1 MRKINIAG
9 GPIDVNGWVNVE
21 YGVFPFLKKNFGF
34 ILGLCFKFLNSKEL
48 NYLKSLTFSNNIIF
62 HNVTKNLDCF
72 EDESIDFFYCS
83 HFIEHLTKDECS
95 KLLKNIEKKIKKQ
108 GEGKSEKKKGGG
120 GGILRLVTPDLDLY
134 INNSSTKDIN
144 SLFYS
149 GYHHQLFSNLKP
161 QNFIKNF
168 FLKLICILFVRPH
181 KYIYNKEEIIS
192 LIKSSLISSKHEI
205 KFYNQK
211 EGNCPNIDL
220 LDIHDKSIYLEVIFS
235 SNEI

>member
-1 MRKINIAG
+1 MKKVNIAG
-9 GPIDVNGWVNVE
+9 GPINVDGWINVE
-21 YGVFPFLKKNFGF
+21 YGVFPYLKKNFSF
-34 ILGLCFKFLNSKEL
+34 ILALCFKICNFKEL
-48 NYLKSLTFSNNIIF
+48 NYLNSLTFSNNIIF
-62 HNVTKNLDCF
+62 HNVIKNIDCF

-95 KLLKNIEKKIKKQ
+95 KLLNNIEKKIKKQ
-108 GEGKSEKKKGGG
+108 RERGG

-134 INNSSTKDIN
+134 INNSSVKDVN

-149 GYHHQLFSNLKP
+149 GYHHYIFPNLKT

-168 FLKLICILFVRPH
+168 FTKLICMLFVRPH
-181 KYIYNKEEIIS
+181 KYIYNKAEIIS
-192 LIKSSLISSKHEI
+192 LIKSSLINSKYEI

-211 EGNCPNIDL
+211 EGDCPNIDF